1 MNITVVKYMEWEEE
15 EEINERWGGGRDM
28 EKDRG
33 GEEQREEHLE
43 EDKMKRIKF

>member
-1 MNITVVKYMEWEEE
+1 MKDEW
-15 EEINERWGGGRDM
+15 GGRDM